1 MAVAAGENLICV
13 SSLSSITSTEFIF
26 MIENDMQFEVTC
38 KKRAEFKA
46 VLAELK
52 EKKDI
57 NPLLKE
63 IQTNA
68 LIAQIEMF
76 EEEMEEYKISNG
88 QTTAAT
94 QSI

>member
-1 MAVAAGENLICV
+1 MYYLYD
-13 SSLSSITSTEFIF
+13 SITFTEFIF
-26 MIENDMQFEVTC
+26 MIENDIQFEVTY
-38 KKRAEFKA
+38 KKEGEFKTA
-46 VLAELK
+46 LVELK

-57 NPLLKE
+57 NPILKE

-76 EEEMEEYKISNG
+76 EEEMEEYKISNT
-88 QTTAAT
+88 QATATT